1 MVKKFSKVVGNWSV
15 CDVVLLTAFGM
26 FICEGEHLLS
36 LRWSCLF
43 FRCAVKCSASL
54 YYFVKFVY
62 FFLIK
67 GLLIEKFL
75 KVTKVGLGNIAFKI
89 WFKIR
94 KLHLCEAKA
103 IIKKVGNLMKFVNIG
118 GQQELNR
125 YWGNLKLHKHPLNP
139 HKRSRNGERIAR
151 SKRLYS
157 VEPSQTTSDE

>member
-75 KVTKVGLGNIAFKI
+75 KVTKFGLGNIAFKI

-103 IIKKVGNLMKFVNIG
+103 IIKKEGNLMKFNNIG
-118 GQQELNR
+118 GQFSVFTVTQSKI
-125 YWGNLKLHKHPLNP
+125 KLQTIWYRK
-139 HKRSRNGERIAR
+139 SRILEI
-151 SKRLYS
+151 K
-157 VEPSQTTSDE
+157 EDK